1 MRFGLALDNDTLC
14 MRRGMRVCVW
24 RGEGLRGALL
34 CAVSLEPFWC
44 LVREEEEEVRG
55 VSDFVVFWVCVVGCV
70 GASANRRPGTPQIAL
85 LTKYALAYP
94 LPSISIVLAT

>member
-1 MRFGLALDNDTLC
+1 

-55 VSDFVVFWVCVVGCV
+55 VSGFVVVVCVVSCV

-85 LTKYALAYP
+85 LTKYALVVSSP
-94 LPSISIVLAT
+94 LPFNIHRSSDLIN